1 MLSLF
6 RKMFAPETKDESN
19 LETEYD
25 DFPYPIGILRQKSEQ
40 SLYKK
45 CVKEIIK
52 AQTAGQMHCY
62 LLSGSTCPLPRWIKE
77 KLLAYGLD
85 LSEHSYKA
93 DSDYWCEAFWDSKA
107 NGKMREYQPLF

>member
-6 RKMFAPETKDESN
+6 RKMFALETIEESN

-62 LLSGSTCPLPRWIKE
+62 LLSGSTSLCRGGSK
-77 KLLAYGLD
+77 K
-85 LSEHSYKA
+85 S
-93 DSDYWCEAFWDSKA
+93 FWRMGSI
-107 NGKMREYQPLF
+107 